1 MRLKIS
7 ALAVVALAAVLARP
21 APATLLVRYTFD
33 EAASGTTD
41 ALNIGGSVA
50 GANGQFHGSSTRTTD
65 TPNNFS
71 PAAMAVN
78 PNGGPPY
85 DYVGPSGDL
94 AGLDKLSALTVTMW
108 LKVQAPTVN
117 VFHPLVADIIGGAS
131 SAGWMLYYTHDA
143 GDTAQTLG
151 VEVDGITASA
161 DTVVHATG
169 VWVFVAATW
178 NGTNVT
184 FYTGSPTSAASQ
196 LGVSQS
202 LLLSNTTDNAVAMRV
217 GSYTDGSTGPDALID
232 DVRVYDSVLDL
243 SALDVVRL
251 QDLQIPEPSSLLL
264 LLVGGVVWSR
274 FRPSKRG

>member
-1 MRLKIS
+1 
-7 ALAVVALAAVLARP
+7 
-21 APATLLVRYTFD
+21 
-33 EAASGTTD
+33 
-41 ALNIGGSVA
+41 
-50 GANGQFHGSSTRTTD
+50 
-65 TPNNFS
+65 
-71 PAAMAVN
+71 
-78 PNGGPPY
+78 
-85 DYVGPSGDL
+85 
-94 AGLDKLSALTVTMW
+94 
-108 LKVQAPTVN
+108 
-117 VFHPLVADIIGGAS
+117 
-131 SAGWMLYYTHDA
+131 MLYYTHDA